1 MNHRKQHFI
10 FDDLPDDAFI
20 RLRQLMEHHL
30 VPFSPTT
37 TWRKCRQGE
46 FPQPI
51 KVSPGITAW
60 RVRDI
65 RKYLEKLGA
74 RSGKEAAS
82 KNAPSPIDLPAMQAA
97 LKAGESET
105 EIIELVRSL
114 HTKRTKLAK
123 A

>member
-1 MNHRKQHFI
+1 MNHRKQPFI
-10 FDDLPDDAFI
+10 FDDLPDDALI

-82 KNAPSPIDLPAMQAA
+82 KNAPSPVDLSAMQAE
-97 LKAGESET
+97 LKAAESET
-105 EIIELVRSL
+105 EIIKLVRSL